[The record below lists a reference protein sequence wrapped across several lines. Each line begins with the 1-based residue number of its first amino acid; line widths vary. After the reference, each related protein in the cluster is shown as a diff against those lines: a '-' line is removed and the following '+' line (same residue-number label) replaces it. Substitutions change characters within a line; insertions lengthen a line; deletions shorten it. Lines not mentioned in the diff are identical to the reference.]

1 MSDEATPAGGLGQA
15 TVRGARWTYL
25 SLAFNG
31 MLQIV
36 VFAVLARLLPPT
48 AFGLLATA
56 LIALR
61 AGQTLVQSGLER
73 GLVWA
78 PAVDAAHTS
87 GVFVFSLI
95 MGVGLTGLAVA
106 AALPL
111 SAFFGRPD
119 LAPVIAALSPLMM
132 INAFGLTAR
141 GLLRRAMDFGK
152 IALSET
158 LGYGIGY
165 VVVGVPAAAAGLGV
179 YSLVLAILTQAAVQS
194 IVLLV
199 ATRHAVAAPWR
210 LGQVTP
216 ILGFS
221 FKVSGLGILEYLDNQ
236 VPVFFAGRLL
246 GMQALGI
253 YSRSYS
259 LVQLPVEQ
267 IGTSLTRVLFSS
279 FSRAKAD
286 QAALAR
292 AVRSSLQ
299 FLAAVVLPVALGV
312 GAAAPQITHL
322 LLGSRWPGANTVMTA
337 LCAGSA
343 ATILANLLA
352 VMSEATARIAAKTA
366 IQLVSSTVLIVG
378 MLVLRAWGISGVAV
392 AFSISRAVFLTLHLV
407 LASGQLG
414 LKPWRLAAAMGPA
427 ALAGGLT
434 VVGLLA
440 LPMAL
445 PGLNANLILVLQVA
459 AGGLIAGGVYVLGF
473 PIFVR
478 QTLNRLSPVLERR
491 VTGGL
496 RAVGLHRLR
505 SAYG

>member
-1 MSDEATPAGGLGQA
+1 MSDVVPKPSGLGQA
-15 TVRGARWTYL
+15 TVRGARWTYM

-31 MLQIV
+31 VLQVI

-61 AGQTLVQSGLER
+61 AGQTLVQSGIER

-78 PAVDAAHTS
+78 PKVDAEHTS
-87 GVFVFSLI
+87 GIFVFSLI
-95 MGVGLTGLAVA
+95 MGAGLTALAIA
-106 AALPL
+106 AAFPL
-111 SAFFGRPD
+111 GAFFGRPD
-119 LAPVIAALSPLMM
+119 LTPVIAALSPLMM
-132 INAFGLTAR
+132 VNAFGLTAR
-141 GLLRRAMDFGK
+141 GLLRRAMAFGQ
-152 IALSET
+152 IAVSET
-158 LGYGIGY
+158 LGYVIGY
-165 VVVGVPAAAAGLGV
+165 IVVGVIAAAAGLGV
-179 YSLVLAILTQAAVQS
+179 YSLVLAILTQATVQS

-210 LGQVTP
+210 LHHVTP

-221 FKVSGLGILEYLDNQ
+221 FKVSGLGVLEYLDNQ
-236 VPVFFAGRLL
+236 IPVFFTGRLL

-286 QAALAR
+286 PAALAR
-292 AVRSSLQ
+292 AVQSSLQ

-337 LCAGSA
+337 LCVGSA
-343 ATILANLLA
+343 ATIMANLLA
-352 VMSEATARIAAKTA
+352 VMSEATARIAAKAA
-366 IQLVSSTVLIVG
+366 IQVVSSTILIAG
-378 MLVLRAWGISGVAV
+378 MVAMRAWGISGVAL
-392 AFSISRAVFLTLHLV
+392 AFSISRVSFLTMHLV

-414 LKPWRLAAAMGPA
+414 LTPWRLAAAMGPA

-434 VVGLLA
+434 VGGLLA

-445 PGLNANLILVLQVA
+445 HGQDSNLILALQVG
-459 AGGLIAGGVYVLGF
+459 AGGLIVGGVYLLGF
-473 PIFVR
+473 PVFVR
-478 QTLNRLSPVLERR
+478 QTLTRLSPALERR
-491 VTGGL
+491 VTIGL

-505 SAYG
+505 SAYA